1 MPGCSTVWS
10 HACQRQCRA
19 SRRRLRRV
27 SEPPPDYPYSGYP
40 PIGYGPPTYPAYP
53 AYQAYPAYPPP
64 GPPAGAPPP
73 PVYPWQ
79 PSYAP
84 APPYGAP
91 QPPVRGP
98 WAPGIIP
105 LRPLSLSD
113 IFNGAALYIRANPGA
128 TLGLTAVVV
137 VTAQII
143 SLAAFFGPL
152 AAASRLRTAPP
163 DQLTGGDVAAW
174 VMSGGLAGLVGWLTG
189 ILLTGMLTVVV
200 GRAVFGGS
208 IGAGEAWARI
218 RGRLPA
224 LLGLVAIE
232 AAGLILL
239 GGGVGMII
247 GVTAAAGNVGAA
259 VLLGFPL
266 ALASIAGVLYVYVAL
281 TFAPVLIVLERMPV
295 IAAMTRS
302 FALVRNSF
310 WRILG
315 VRMLTWLVVIAD
327 RGCHRRPIRVP
338 RSAGRRIRPPVGRRD
353 GGGRRSGDRP
363 DHHRAV
369 QRRRGGPALHRP
381 PNPRRGIRSRAANR
395 CRPRPCGHRLERLP
409 VADPAG
415 VRTLK

>member
-1 MPGCSTVWS
+1 
-10 HACQRQCRA
+10 
-19 SRRRLRRV
+19 V
-27 SEPPPDYPYSGYP
+27 SAPPPDYPYSGYP
-40 PIGYGPPTYPAYP
+40 PTGDGPPAYPTYPAYQP
-53 AYQAYPAYPPP
+53 YPAYPAYPPP

-73 PVYPWQ
+73 AVYGWQ

-84 APPYGAP
+84 SPPYGAP
-91 QPPVRGP
+91 QPPVRGL

-113 IFNGAALYIRANPGA
+113 IFNGAALYIRPNPGA

-137 VTAQII
+137 VTTQII

-163 DQLTGGDVAAW
+163 DELTGGDVAAW
-174 VMSGGLAGLVGWLTG
+174 VLSGGLAGLVGWLTG

-208 IGAGEAWARI
+208 IGAGEAWARV

-224 LLGLVAIE
+224 LLGLVALE

-239 GGGVGMII
+239 GGGVGVII

-266 ALASIAGVLYVYVAL
+266 VLASIAGVFYVYVAL

-315 VRMLTWLVVIAD
+315 IRMLTWLVVTLIA
-327 RGCHRRPIRVP
+327 GAVAVP
-338 RSAGRRIRPPVGRRD
+338 FDFLGQLAGGSGPQLAAATVGAVGAVIGRIITAPFSAGVVVLLYTDRRIRGEAFDLVLQTGVAR
-353 GGGRRSGDRP
+353 
-363 DHHRAV
+363 
-369 QRRRGGPALHRP
+369 GPAATASSDYLWLTRP
-381 PNPRRGIRSRAANR
+381 
-395 CRPRPCGHRLERLP
+395 
-409 VADPAG
+409 V
-415 VRTLK
+415 

>member
-1 MPGCSTVWS
+1 M
-10 HACQRQCRA
+10 
-19 SRRRLRRV
+19 
-27 SEPPPDYPYSGYP
+27 
-40 PIGYGPPTYPAYP
+40 
-53 AYQAYPAYPPP
+53 
-64 GPPAGAPPP
+64 
-73 PVYPWQ
+73 
-79 PSYAP
+79 
-84 APPYGAP
+84 
-91 QPPVRGP
+91 
-98 WAPGIIP
+98 
-105 LRPLSLSD
+105 RPLSLSD

-152 AAASRLRTAPP
+152 AATSRLRTAPP
-163 DQLTGGDVAAW
+163 DELTGGDVAAW
-174 VMSGGLAGLVGWLTG
+174 VLSGGLAGLVGWLTG

-200 GRAVFGGS
+200 GRAVFGGK

-224 LLGLVAIE
+224 LLGLVALE

-239 GGGVGMII
+239 GGGVGVII

-315 VRMLTWLVVIAD
+315 VRMLTWLVVTLIA
-327 RGCHRRPIRVP
+327 GAIAVP
-338 RSAGRRIRPPVGRRD
+338 FEFFGQLAGGSGPPLAAATVGAVGAVIGRIITAPFSAGVVVLLYTDRRIRGEAFDLVLQTGVAR
-353 GGGRRSGDRP
+353 
-363 DHHRAV
+363 
-369 QRRRGGPALHRP
+369 GPAATASSDYLWLTRP
-381 PNPRRGIRSRAANR
+381 
-395 CRPRPCGHRLERLP
+395 
-409 VADPAG
+409 V
-415 VRTLK
+415 